1 MKSVITVILALF
13 LTGCVEYR
21 WVKEGA
27 SAQDENV
34 AETACKAQALKTL
47 PPDNMV
53 SARYTSKDKKHQTT
67 DTSYSTTDA
76 NQSNRNI
83 LVKDC
88 MYHRG
93 WSQVEIKH

>member
-1 MKSVITVILALF
+1 MKGVITVIMALL

-34 AETACKAQALKTL
+34 TETACKAEALKAL
-47 PPDNMV
+47 PPDNIV
-53 SARYTSKDKKHQTT
+53 SGRYTSKDKKHQTT

-76 NQSNRNI
+76 NKSNRDI
-83 LVKDC
+83 LVKNC
-88 MYHRG
+88 MYHHG
-93 WSQVEIKH
+93 WSQIEIKH